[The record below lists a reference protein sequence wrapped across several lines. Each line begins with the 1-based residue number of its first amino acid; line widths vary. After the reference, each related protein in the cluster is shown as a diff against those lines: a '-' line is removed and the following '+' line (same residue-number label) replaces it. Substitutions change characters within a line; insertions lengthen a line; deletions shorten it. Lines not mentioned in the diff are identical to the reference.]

1 MQPEDIE
8 TQVHSREVQ
17 KKRRKKPKVR
27 FSSRKT
33 IVQNRMRRSKTKC
46 RLLQGDASVA
56 KTLIF
61 EENVSETNTRDTSQ
75 RAVKTSGPPSNTFC
89 EIKNQVSLGSEI

>member
-8 TQVHSREVQ
+8 TQAHSPEVQ

-33 IVQNRMRRSKTKC
+33 IVKNRMRRSKTKC
-46 RLLQGDASVA
+46 RLVQGDASVP

-61 EENVSETNTRDTSQ
+61 EENVSETDMRVTSQ
-75 RAVKTSGPPSNTFC
+75 RAVKTSGPPSNTFN
-89 EIKNQVSLGSEI
+89 EIKNQIS